1 MKYTIN
7 VKAKVIKDPPNN
19 QTNPSITFLP
29 IILPPYILSRG
40 DLKAFSINLN
50 RPIIVYYFILFLLLA
65 FLFLDDFCTVYTSC
79 LNVSCA
85 NARPVRNLLI
95 LSPPLLII
103 STLSYLSI
111 Y

>member
-7 VKAKVIKDPPNN
+7 VKAKVITDPPNN
-19 QTNPSITFLP
+19 QTKPSITLLF

-40 DLKAFSINLN
+40 NLNDLTINLN
-50 RPIIVYYFILFLLLA
+50 RPNFNMIYYFILFLLLA

-79 LNVSCA
+79 LNVSLF
-85 NARPVRNLLI
+85 NASPVRNLLI

-103 STLSYLSI
+103 
-111 Y
+111 